1 VVHQRLRLRDR
12 HEEASQ
18 GSVDPPIIA
27 HRRQSGGYERTT
39 GLTTRSSNFY
49 ALTRFKRLARRPVR
63 VWPLPATDPD
73 RPPDIPADALHR
85 ELGSGQERYYTERVA
100 EGAEDYYSGR
110 GEAEGYWAGSA
121 AVDLGLGGKVDPEGL
136 TAMLTGRH
144 PATGAPLGLRHVAGR
159 GPVPGF
165 DLTFSA
171 PKSVSLTWALGGEGA
186 GAEVAAAHRASVAAA
201 LSYMGRHACWT
212 RRGHG
217 GREFVHGN
225 GFLAAAYLH
234 RSSRA
239 SDPQLHTHVLVA
251 NATRGPDGRW
261 TRLYHPAIYDH
272 AKTAGY
278 IYEANLRWEL
288 TRRLGVRWQEV
299 ENGIAEIEGFDPDHL
314 RAFSTRRA
322 EILAA
327 TVPDASARARQVAT
341 LATRKAKDRD
351 IGEESL
357 REHWRSREIGLD
369 RETIRRTFDRG
380 REVAPA
386 TVAAS
391 DLADALTARASHFDR
406 RDAIQAVADHLPAGA
421 PAAEVEELADAFL
434 ATDQVIAVGETAK
447 GQRFTTERIWQI
459 EREALAAARA
469 MAGAGGHAVVDEVTV
484 ARVLADR
491 STIKADQRAM
501 VERLTGGG
509 EQLVVVVG
517 EAGTGKTFAT
527 VAAAE
532 AWADSGVGLRV
543 AAPTWRAA
551 NVLRSEGLD
560 ATSVARLLGELDR
573 GRRPLR
579 HGSVLLIDEAGMV
592 DSATLARLIDHARR
606 ADAKLVLVGDPAQ
619 LGEIEAGGLFA
630 SIVSRTEPV
639 VLDEV
644 VRHNH
649 DLDRE
654 GARKIREGRGA
665 EAVEAYRSAE
675 RVVVSA
681 DPQARREEM
690 VADWWRS
697 FAEGEDALM
706 VAKRNAEV
714 ARLNALAREVMRA
727 DGRLGEVEIE
737 VGEERFAVGDRVIT
751 RVNDH
756 RAGIYNRERWEI
768 AAIDAGRGVELRGVD
783 RRVTVDADYLGREN
797 PADGAP
803 ALQHAYAATTY
814 QAQGT
819 TVDRAYVMA
828 DPSMDR
834 QELYVAT
841 SRSREETYFYA
852 TPEVD
857 LERAEYAPGQAAR
870 EGLSHIAAAAERDG
884 AQVSAHDQ
892 ALRSRLDGLSSPELV
907 RLRHELRS
915 EAGAEA
921 QADRRREQLDD
932 RIARSEGLIT
942 RVEDDRRALGPE
954 PRRGRARQEHR
965 DAVAR
970 LDSREETSRR
980 ALGRLEAERDALP
993 SAAREARAEVAA
1005 IDRILDRR
1013 EAMALAAVRVSPPD
1027 YLVAELGERPNGEAE
1042 RVAWDRAAREV
1053 EGYRQRHGI
1062 EDRDLA
1068 LGRPA
1073 TDRIERREQL
1083 AAERSIEQAR
1093 RSLGLDQGLAIDRV
1107 QVVEIGR

>member
-1 VVHQRLRLRDR
+1 ML
-12 HEEASQ
+12 SI
-18 GSVDPPIIA
+18 G
-27 HRRQSGGYERTT
+27 
-39 GLTTRSSNFY
+39 
-49 ALTRFKRLARRPVR
+49 K
-63 VWPLPATDPD
+63 
-73 RPPDIPADALHR
+73 
-85 ELGSGQERYYTERVA
+85 LGAGQERYYTERVA

-110 GEAEGYWAGSA
+110 GEAEGYWTRSA
-121 AVDLGLGGKVDPEGL
+121 AVDLGLGGKVGADGL

-144 PATGAPLGLRHVAGR
+144 PATGLPLGLRHVAGR

-171 PKSVSLTWALGGEGA
+171 PKSVSLTWALGGEGS
-186 GAEVAAAHRASVAAA
+186 GSEVAAAHRASVAAA
-201 LSYMGRHACWT
+201 LDYMERQACWT

-217 GREFVHGN
+217 GHEFVRGN
-225 GFLAAAYLH
+225 GFIAAAYLH

-239 SDPQLHTHVLVA
+239 GDPQLHTHVLVA

-272 AKTAGY
+272 AKTTGY

-288 TRRLGVRWQEV
+288 SRRLGVRWQEV
-299 ENGIAEIEGFDPDHL
+299 ANGIAEIEGFDPDHL

-327 TVPDASARARQVAT
+327 TAPDASARARQVAA
-341 LATRKAKDRD
+341 LETRKAKDRD

-357 REHWRSREIGLD
+357 RERWRAKAEEIGLD
-369 RETIRRTFDRG
+369 REAIRRTFDQG
-380 REVAPA
+380 REVEPA
-386 TVAAS
+386 TVATS
-391 DLADALTARASHFDR
+391 DLAEALTARASHFDR
-406 RDAIQAVADHLPAGA
+406 RDAIQAVADHLPTGA
-421 PAAEVEELADAFL
+421 PAAEVEEIADAFL
-434 ATDQVIAVGETAK
+434 ALDSVIAVGETAK
-447 GQRFTTERIWQI
+447 GPRFTTERIWAI
-459 EREALAAARA
+459 ERDALTAARA
-469 MAGAGGHAVVDEVTV
+469 MAASGGHGVVDEVSV
-484 ARVLADR
+484 ARVLATR
-491 STIKADQRAM
+491 STIKPDQRAM
-501 VERLTGGG
+501 VERLTRGG

-532 AWADSGVGLRV
+532 AWAGAGVGLRV

-560 ATSVARLLGELDR
+560 AGSVARLLGELDR

-579 HGSVLLIDEAGMV
+579 HASVLLVDEAGMV

-630 SIVSRTEPV
+630 AIVSRTEPV

-644 VRHNH
+644 IRHNH

-654 GARKIREGRGA
+654 GARRIREGRGA

-675 RVVVSA
+675 RVVVCE
-681 DPQARREEM
+681 DPEARREEM
-690 VADWWRS
+690 VRDWWRS

-714 ARLNALAREVMRA
+714 GRLNALAREVMRSE
-727 DGRLGEVEIE
+727 GRLGDLEIE
-737 VGEERFAVGDRVIT
+737 VGESRFAVGDQVIT

-756 RAGIYNRERWEI
+756 RAGIYNRERWRI
-768 AAIDAGRGVELRGVD
+768 GAIDADGRGVELVGIDTRG
-783 RRVTVDADYLGREN
+783 RVCVDADYLRKVN
-797 PADGAP
+797 PSDGSP

-834 QELYVAT
+834 QELYVAA
-841 SRSREETYFYA
+841 SRSRKETFFYA

-857 LERAEYAPGQAAR
+857 LEREEYAPRSPGR
-870 EGLSHIAAAAERDG
+870 DGLTHIAAAAERDG

-907 RLRHELRS
+907 RLRDELRS

-921 QADRRREQLDD
+921 QADRRREQIDG
-932 RIARSEGLIT
+932 RIAHSEELIA
-942 RVEDDRRALGPE
+942 RVEDERGALGPE
-954 PRRGRARQEHR
+954 PRRGRPREEHR
-965 DAVAR
+965 DAVGR
-970 LDSREETSRR
+970 LDTREGMSRR
-980 ALGRLEAERDALP
+980 ALVDHRAERDELP
-993 SAAREARAEVAA
+993 SVAHEARAEVAA

-1013 EAMALAAVRVSPPD
+1013 EDMALAGARVSPGA
-1027 YLVAELGERPNGEAE
+1027 YLVAELGDRPEAGPA
-1042 RVAWDRAAREV
+1042 RIAWDRAAREV
-1053 EGYRQRHGI
+1053 EGYRQRHGLL
-1062 EDRDLA
+1062 DRDTA
-1068 LGRPA
+1068 LGPEAEDQA
-1073 TDRIERREQL
+1073 TRREQERV
-1083 AAERSIEQAR
+1083 ERSIATAR
-1093 RSLGLDQGLAIDRV
+1093 RDLGIGQEQTIELGAQTM
-1107 QVVEIGR
+1107 EIGR